1 MGGGSYSYYNASMR
15 SHSLRSSSV
24 SREEIFRNRCM
35 NEEMDIKGKTRE
47 SCDSEEHP
55 ESFPVIIALDVTGSM
70 GMVPEK
76 LVKEGFPEIMKK
88 LMDEGIDN
96 PQVCFVGI
104 GDFTCDNA
112 PIQVGQ
118 FESSDELTE
127 KWLTSLYLEGGGGGN
142 GFETYSLAYYFA
154 ARHTKTDSFDKRGK
168 KGVLITI
175 GDDCCNKV
183 ISQKVGEE
191 LFGNCENDVPTSE
204 ILSEALQKWDVY
216 HINLKDYLGS
226 TSAVINSW
234 KDLLGENVITTE
246 NGDGND
252 ISSII
257 SGLVLR
263 SFNGDSDKKKQNNVI
278 DDED

>member
-127 KWLTSLYLEGGGGGN
+127 KWLTSLFLEGGGGGN
-142 GFETYSLAYYFA
+142 G
-154 ARHTKTDSFDKRGK
+154 AR
-168 KGVLITI
+168 L
-175 GDDCCNKV
+175 C
-183 ISQKVGEE
+183 
-191 LFGNCENDVPTSE
+191 
-204 ILSEALQKWDVY
+204 A
-216 HINLKDYLGS
+216 
-226 TSAVINSW
+226 
-234 KDLLGENVITTE
+234 
-246 NGDGND
+246 
-252 ISSII
+252 
-257 SGLVLR
+257 
-263 SFNGDSDKKKQNNVI
+263 
-278 DDED
+278 